1 MSEITNQAVVATYG
15 SHYGA
20 EEAVRLLQN
29 KGLPMNKISIIGR
42 DWQLREDVQGF
53 YQPIDAIKEGAQ
65 QGAWFGGIF
74 GMLMGIGMFILP
86 IAGAV
91 IVLGPLGGLIA
102 GAIGGAGLGA
112 LVSGLMTLG
121 IPKDQAVKYQE
132 RLQAG
137 EFLVVVHG
145 TPEET
150 ARAHD
155 VLQETLHTSVSA
167 HAAAA

>member
-1 MSEITNQAVVATYG
+1 MSEMINQAVVATYG
-15 SHYGA
+15 THNDA
-20 EEAVRLLQN
+20 EEAVRVLQSN
-29 KGLPMNKISIIGR
+29 GVPMSHISIIGR

-53 YQPIDAIKEGAQ
+53 YHPGDAVAEGAK

-74 GMLMGIGMFILP
+74 GMFMGMGMFILP

-102 GAIGGAGLGA
+102 GAITGAGLGA

-121 IPKDQAVKYQE
+121 IPKEQALKYQE
-132 RLQAG
+132 RLEAG

-145 TPEET
+145 TAEES
-150 ARAHD
+150 ACAHD
-155 VLQETLHTSVSA
+155 VLQTTSNTGVVA
-167 HAAAA
+167 HDKVA

>member
-1 MSEITNQAVVATYG
+1 MSEITNQAVVASYSTH
-15 SHYGA
+15 SDA
-20 EEAVRLLQN
+20 EEAVRLLQSW
-29 KGLPMNKISIIGR
+29 GLPMNKISIIGR

-53 YQPIDAIKEGAQ
+53 YQPGDAIKEGAQ

-74 GMLMGIGMFILP
+74 GMLMGMGMFLLP

-102 GAIGGAGLGA
+102 GAVGGAGLGA
-112 LVSGLMTLG
+112 LVNGMMASD
-121 IPKDQAVKYQE
+121 IPQEQAVKYQE

-145 TPEET
+145 TLEET
-150 ARAHD
+150 ARAHE
-155 VLQETLHTSVSA
+155 VLQGTSHTSVSA
-167 HAAAA
+167 HGAAV